1 MTVVERSVRWGDL
14 AVRVASAGVLA
25 PLGLL
30 AIWSGGTVW
39 AAVLTLIVAGLGAE
53 WAELCGVGL
62 REGRGLAIP
71 AAIVAAGLVT
81 AMATPAAGLFALALS
96 TAAAWVIGRRALA
109 VTGIPYVGIAY
120 IALLL
125 LRGRQAGLADVLM
138 LVLVVWGCDIGA
150 YLVGRLV
157 GGPRLA
163 PLLSPGK
170 TWSGAVGGLVCGT
183 AAGTALACGFGAGGY
198 GMLTAAGLSA
208 LLSILAQV
216 GDLLESALK
225 RRCNKKDSGWLIPGH
240 GGLLDRLDGLIAAAP
255 AAWLLSLGAV
265 PGKPLWDW
273 GA

>member
-1 MTVVERSVRWGDL
+1 MTVVERSLRWGDL
-14 AVRVASAGVLA
+14 AVRLVSAGVLA

-39 AAVLTLIVAGLGAE
+39 AAVLMLIVAGLGAE

-71 AAIVAAGLVT
+71 AAMVAAGLVSVV
-81 AMATPAAGLFALALS
+81 ATPVAGVMVLALG
-96 TAAAWVIGRRALA
+96 TAAAWLIAGRGLA
-109 VTGIPYVGIAY
+109 CAGIPYIGAAT

-125 LRGRQAGLADVLM
+125 LRGRAAGLADVLM
-138 LVLVVWGCDIGA
+138 LVLAVWGCDIGA
-150 YLVGRLV
+150 YLVGRLI

-163 PLLSPGK
+163 PRLSPGK
-170 TWSGAVGGLVCGT
+170 TWSGALGGLVCGT
-183 AAGTALACGFGAGGY
+183 AAGTALAGGFGAGGH

-208 LLSILAQV
+208 LLSMVAQA

-225 RRCNKKDSGWLIPGH
+225 RHVNKKDSGWLIPGH

-255 AAWLLSLGAV
+255 AAWLLSLGAA